1 MPSSPA
7 PFSMKI
13 PAHLKSKRFWGE
25 TLEAYL
31 FLLPTLAVLGV
42 FTFYPFVNAFVYS
55 LYDIR
60 TRTVPGPVIY
70 TRAGDV
76 DAWTSLLARGR
87 IPEELAAFLEHY
99 GATKENLWIRLRQSA
114 RWVIK
119 DEGSQ
124 GEFIVVRE
132 GEELRVHQAKTQWAL
147 TPVGWENF
155 RQAFRDP
162 DFTKALVNTVKYV
175 GITVPATL
183 GLALLI
189 ATLLNQAVFGRAAF
203 RLLNFLPYITPV
215 VAITM
220 VWQWIY
226 DRDYGLLNYLL
237 SSVARLFGR
246 QFSLFNW
253 LNDASLA
260 LPALIIMNVWRFV
273 GYQALILLAGMQGI
287 DREYYEAARVDGAS
301 GFQVWRR
308 ITLPLLTP
316 QIFFVFII
324 SMIGSFK
331 IFEEVLILF
340 MGPGPQK
347 SALTIVYYVFT
358 KAFDSGH
365 YGLASAASVVL
376 FAIIF
381 ALSLFQLTVVQR
393 RVHYER

>member
-1 MPSSPA
+1 MAKLPP
-7 PFSMKI
+7 
-13 PAHLKSKRFWGE
+13 LLRSKRFWGE

-31 FLLPTLAVLGV
+31 FLLPSLAVLGI

-60 TRTVPGPVIY
+60 TRTVPGPVVVEVRENIE
-70 TRAGDV
+70 
-76 DAWTSLLARGR
+76 AWTSLLARGR
-87 IPEELAAFLEHY
+87 IPEELLGHLEKR
-99 GATKENLWIRLRQSA
+99 GAERSDLWVRLRQSA
-114 RWVIK
+114 RWVLR
-119 DEGSQ
+119 DERSGQ
-124 GEFIVVRE
+124 EYIVVKE
-132 GEELRVHQAKTQWAL
+132 GEKLTVYQAKTQWAL
-147 TPVGWENF
+147 EPVGWENF
-155 RQAFRDP
+155 RQAFQDA
-162 DFTKALVNTVKYV
+162 DFKKALFNTFKYV
-175 GITVPATL
+175 GISVPITL
-183 GLALLI
+183 ILALLI
-189 ATLLNQAVFGRAAF
+189 ATLLNQALIARGFF
-203 RLLNFLPYITPV
+203 RLVNFLPYITPV

-226 DRDYGLLNYLL
+226 DRDLGLLNYII
-237 SSVARLFGR
+237 SSVAGLFGAKA
-246 QFSLFNW
+246 SLFDW
-253 LNDASLA
+253 LNDPQLA

-308 ITLPLLTP
+308 ITIPLLSP

-331 IFEEVLILF
+331 IFEEVFILF

-365 YGLASAASVVL
+365 YGLASAASVIL

-381 ALSLFQLTVVQR
+381 VLSLFQLTVVQR

>member
-1 MPSSPA
+1 MRVRIPS
-7 PFSMKI
+7 
-13 PAHLKSKRFWGE
+13 HWRSKRFWGE
-25 TLEAYL
+25 TLEAYA
-31 FLLPTLAVLGV
+31 FLLPTLIVLGV
-42 FTFYPFVNAFVYS
+42 FTFYPFINAFVYS
-55 LYDIR
+55 LFDIR

-70 TRAGDV
+70 TLEEGI

-87 IPEELAAFLEHY
+87 IPEDLFFILEKH
-99 GATKENLWIRLRQSA
+99 GAKREDLWIRLRQSG
-114 RWVIK
+114 RWVVKDDGTQQEYIVIK
-119 DEGSQ
+119 EGDS
-124 GEFIVVRE
+124 
-132 GEELRVHQAKTQWAL
+132 LRVYQAKTQWAL
-147 TPVGWENF
+147 DPVGWDNF

-162 DFTKALVNTVKYV
+162 DFSKALLNTLTYV
-175 GITVPATL
+175 GISVPVTL
-183 GLALLI
+183 VLALLI
-189 ATLLNQAVFGRAAF
+189 ATLLNQAVFGRALF
-203 RLLNFLPYITPV
+203 RLVNFLPYITPV

-226 DRDYGLLNYLL
+226 DRDFGLLNYFL
-237 SSVARLFGR
+237 SSIAKLFGA
-246 QFSLFNW
+246 QFSLLDW
-253 LNDASLA
+253 LNDARLA

-308 ITLPLLTP
+308 ITIPLLSP

-365 YGLASAASVVL
+365 YGLASAASVIL

>member
-1 MPSSPA
+1 
-7 PFSMKI
+7 MKLRLRF
-13 PAHLKSKRFWGE
+13 PKRRFWEE

-31 FLLPTLAVLGV
+31 FLLPTLLVLGV

-55 LYDIR
+55 LYDIQ

-70 TRAGDV
+70 VLEGGTE
-76 DAWTSLLARGR
+76 AWTGLLSRGR
-87 IPEELAAFLEHY
+87 IPDELVQVLEKR
-99 GATKENLWIRLRQSA
+99 GASAENLWVRLRQST

-119 DEGSQ
+119 DEGTQ
-124 GEFIVVRE
+124 QEYIVVKE
-132 GEELRVHQAKTQWAL
+132 DNLLRVYQAKTQWAL
-147 TPVGWENF
+147 DPVGWNNF
-155 RQAFRDP
+155 IQAFHDA
-162 DFTKALVNTVKYV
+162 DFSKALMNTLKYV
-175 GITVPATL
+175 GVTVPVTL
-183 GLALLI
+183 ILALLI
-189 ATLLNQAVFGRAAF
+189 ATLLNQAIFGRTVF
-203 RLLNFLPYITPV
+203 RLVNFLPYITPV

-226 DRDYGLLNYLL
+226 DRDFGLLNYLL
-237 SSVARLFGR
+237 STVAKLFGAK
-246 QFSLFNW
+246 FSLLDW
-253 LNDASLA
+253 LNDARLA

-381 ALSLFQLTVVQR
+381 VLSLFQLTVIQR
-393 RVHYER
+393 GVHYER

>member
-1 MPSSPA
+1 MRIRIPS
-7 PFSMKI
+7 
-13 PAHLKSKRFWGE
+13 HWRSKRFWGE
-25 TLEAYL
+25 TLEAYA
-31 FLLPTLAVLGV
+31 FLLPTLIVLGV
-42 FTFYPFVNAFVYS
+42 FTFYPFINAFVYS
-55 LYDIR
+55 LFDIR

-70 TRAGDV
+70 TLEEGI
-76 DAWTSLLARGR
+76 DAWTSLLSRGR
-87 IPEELAAFLEHY
+87 IPEDLFVILEKH
-99 GATKENLWIRLRQSA
+99 GAKREDLWIRLRQSG
-114 RWVIK
+114 RWVVK
-119 DEGSQ
+119 DEGTQ
-124 GEFIVVRE
+124 QEYIVVKE
-132 GEELRVHQAKTQWAL
+132 GDSLRVYQAKTQWAL
-147 TPVGWENF
+147 DPVGWDNF

-162 DFTKALVNTVKYV
+162 DFSKALLNTLTYV
-175 GITVPATL
+175 GISVPVTL
-183 GLALLI
+183 ILALLI
-189 ATLLNQAVFGRAAF
+189 ATLLNQAVFGRALF
-203 RLLNFLPYITPV
+203 RLVNFLPYITPV

-226 DRDYGLLNYLL
+226 DRDFGLLNYLL
-237 SSVARLFGR
+237 SSIAKLFGA
-246 QFSLFNW
+246 QFSLFDW
-253 LNDASLA
+253 LNDARLA

-308 ITLPLLTP
+308 ITIPLLSP

-365 YGLASAASVVL
+365 YGLASAASVIL

>member
-1 MPSSPA
+1 MR
-7 PFSMKI
+7 MGNVR
-13 PAHLKSKRFWGE
+13 SKRFWGE

-31 FLLPTLAVLGV
+31 FLLPTLVVLGV
-42 FTFYPFVNAFVYS
+42 FTFYPFVNAFIYS
-55 LYDIR
+55 MYDIR
-60 TRTVPGPVIY
+60 TRTVPGPVIH
-70 TRAGDV
+70 TQVEDV
-76 DAWTSLLARGR
+76 DSWTFLLARGR
-87 IPEELAAFLEHY
+87 IPEGLASALAKH
-99 GATKENLWIRLRQSA
+99 GASAESLWVRLKQSA

-119 DEGSQ
+119 DEQ
-124 GEFIVVRE
+124 GQQEYIVIRE
-132 GEELRVHQAKTQWAL
+132 GAVLKVQRATTQWAME
-147 TPVGWENF
+147 PVGWNNF
-155 RQAFRDP
+155 RQAFLDP
-162 DFTKALVNTVKYV
+162 DFKKALWNTVKYV
-175 GITVPATL
+175 GVSVPVTL

-189 ATLLNQAVFGRAAF
+189 ATLLNQAVFGRSVF

-226 DRDYGLLNYLL
+226 DRDFGLLNYLI
-237 SSVARLFGR
+237 SSIAGLFGAKFTL
-246 QFSLFNW
+246 QDW
-253 LNDASLA
+253 LNTAELA

-273 GYQALILLAGMQGI
+273 GYQSLILLAGMQGI

-308 ITLPLLTP
+308 ITLPLLSP

-365 YGLASAASVVL
+365 YGLASAASVIL
-376 FAIIF
+376 FGIIF